1 MANIQGGYGHSDVF
15 APGVFDHYSAAS
27 GGTLA
32 TGQTITMQTSNLVL
46 YTTGAITALTV
57 NLPLN
62 PPDGAVAEI
71 NVSGT
76 GGSVTTLTLAANT
89 GDSLATAFATSLA
102 TQTPL
107 RYKYSLNGDITKGV
121 QTRTW
126 MRVQ

>member
-1 MANIQGGYGHSDVF
+1 MANIQGAYGHSDVF
-15 APGVFDHYSAAS
+15 APGVFDLYSAR
-27 GGTLA
+27 GTLA

-71 NVSGT
+71 NVSGA

-89 GDSLATAFATSLA
+89 GDSLSVAYATSLA
-102 TQTPL
+102 TNTPL

-121 QTRTW
+121 QSRTW
-126 MRVQ
+126 FRVQ